1 MQSYSEFLDLS
12 VGFPQE
18 GYSVIDDELYFQDL
32 NLMEMIE
39 TYGTPLRFTYLPM
52 VTKKIQQAKLLF
64 QTAIIKNN
72 YRGDYKY
79 CYCTKSSHF
88 RHIVEEALKNGIHLE
103 TSSAFDM
110 PMIEALEKKG
120 ALTKDITVIC
130 NGFKTYQYKQYIID
144 MLHDGYKNIIPVL
157 DNKEEFNLYD
167 DEIEMDTPC
176 NLGIRIAAEEQPD
189 SQFYTSRLGVRME
202 DVIDFYNNKIAGN
215 PNFRVKLLHF
225 FINSGITDSPYYWN
239 ELEKYV
245 TLYCKFKKINPELD
259 TLDIG
264 GGMPFKDSLV
274 FDFDYEYMVNEIV
287 KRIKEICAEHDVMEP
302 DIITEFG
309 KYTVAEASGIL
320 YKVLGRKQ
328 QNDREKWLMLDG
340 SFITNLPDVWA
351 LNQKYILLPINNWD
365 AEYERV
371 NLGGITCDGQDYY
384 NQEAHMNSV
393 FMPKTRKVQY
403 LGFFNTGAYQ
413 EVLSGYGGIHHC
425 LLPSPKHVIIRR
437 NRDETFNFEVFG
449 EEQNSKQVLKILG
462 YTS

>member
-1 MQSYSEFLDLS
+1 
-12 VGFPQE
+12 
-18 GYSVIDDELYFQDL
+18 
-32 NLMEMIE
+32 
-39 TYGTPLRFTYLPM
+39 
-52 VTKKIQQAKLLF
+52 
-64 QTAIIKNN
+64 
-72 YRGDYKY
+72 
-79 CYCTKSSHF
+79 
-88 RHIVEEALKNGIHLE
+88 
-103 TSSAFDM
+103 
-110 PMIEALEKKG
+110 
-120 ALTKDITVIC
+120 
-130 NGFKTYQYKQYIID
+130 
-144 MLHDGYKNIIPVL
+144 
-157 DNKEEFNLYD
+157 
-167 DEIEMDTPC
+167 
-176 NLGIRIAAEEQPD
+176 
-189 SQFYTSRLGVRME
+189 ME
-202 DVIDFYNNKIAGN
+202 DIIDFYYNKIESN
-215 PNFRVKLLHF
+215 PNFQVKLLHF
-225 FINSGITDSPYYWN
+225 FINSGISDTPYYWN

-245 TLYCKFKKINPELD
+245 TLYCKFKKINPHLD

-274 FDFDYEYMVNEIV
+274 FDFDYEYMINEIV
-287 KRIKEICAEHDVMEP
+287 SRIKEICAEHDTVEP

-328 QNDREKWLMLDG
+328 QNDRERWLMLDG

-365 AEYERV
+365 SEYERV

-462 YTS
+462 YNT

>member
-1 MQSYSEFLDLS
+1 
-12 VGFPQE
+12 
-18 GYSVIDDELYFQDL
+18 
-32 NLMEMIE
+32 
-39 TYGTPLRFTYLPM
+39 
-52 VTKKIQQAKLLF
+52 LF
-64 QTAIIKNN
+64 QAAIVKNN
-72 YRGDYKY
+72 YRGGYKY

-88 RHIVEEALKNGIHLE
+88 RHIVEEALRNDIHLE

-110 PMIEALEKKG
+110 PMIDALEKKG
-120 ALTKDITVIC
+120 ALNKNITVIC
-130 NGFKTYQYKQYIID
+130 NGFKTFQYKQYIID
-144 MLHDGYKNIIPVL
+144 MLHDGFKNIIPVL
-157 DNKEEFNLYD
+157 DNKEEFNIYD
-167 DEIEMDTPC
+167 DELDIPC
-176 NLGIRIAAEEQPD
+176 SLGIRIAAEEQPD
-189 SQFYTSRLGVRME
+189 SQFYTSRLGIRIE
-202 DVIDFYNNKIAGN
+202 DIIDFYNHKIAQN
-215 PNFRVKLLHF
+215 PNFKVKLLHF
-225 FINSGITDSPYYWN
+225 FINSGISDTPYYWN
-239 ELEKYV
+239 ELEKYA
-245 TLYCKFKKINPELD
+245 TLYCKFKKINPDLD

-264 GGMPFKDSLV
+264 GGMPFKDSLA

-287 KRIKEICAEHDVMEP
+287 KRIKEICAEHDVVEP

-351 LNQKYILLPINNWD
+351 MNQKYILAPINNWD
-365 AEYERV
+365 SEYERV

-384 NQEAHMNSV
+384 SQEAHMNNV

-403 LGFFNTGAYQ
+403 IGFFHTGAYQ

-449 EEQNSKQVLKILG
+449 EEQNSKQVLKIGG
-462 YTS
+462 YEFRITPGRKNGSSSR

>member
-1 MQSYSEFLDLS
+1 
-12 VGFPQE
+12 
-18 GYSVIDDELYFQDL
+18 
-32 NLMEMIE
+32 
-39 TYGTPLRFTYLPM
+39 
-52 VTKKIQQAKLLF
+52 
-64 QTAIIKNN
+64 
-72 YRGDYKY
+72 
-79 CYCTKSSHF
+79 
-88 RHIVEEALKNGIHLE
+88 
-103 TSSAFDM
+103 
-110 PMIEALEKKG
+110 
-120 ALTKDITVIC
+120 VIC
-130 NGFKTYQYKQYIID
+130 NGFKTFQYKQYIID
-144 MLHDGYKNIIPVL
+144 MLHDGYQNIIPVL

-167 DEIEMDTPC
+167 DELDIPC

-189 SQFYTSRLGVRME
+189 SQFYTSRLGIPLE
-202 DVIDFYNNKIAGN
+202 DVIDFYKAKIAEN
-215 PNFRVKLLHF
+215 PNFKVKLLHF
-225 FINSGITDSPYYWN
+225 FINSGISDTPYYWN

-245 TLYCKFKKINPELD
+245 TLYCRFKKINPDLT

-287 KRIKEICAEHDVMEP
+287 KRIKEICAEHAVMEP

-351 LNQKYILLPINNWD
+351 LNQKYVLLPINNWD
-365 AEYERV
+365 AEYEKV

-384 NQEAHMNSV
+384 NQEAHMNNV

-437 NRDETFNFEVFG
+437 NRDESFNFEVFG